1 MNRLNRILDMTN
13 FALASWLYIRM
24 NEEMDEETSALWFD
38 RFQSLAR
45 QKGMYSDLIDAIRYQ
60 RNVK

>member
-1 MNRLNRILDMTN
+1 MNRLNRICDMTN

-24 NEEMDEETSALWFD
+24 NEELDEETSALWFD
-38 RFQSLAR
+38 RFQFLAR

-60 RNVK
+60 RNVE